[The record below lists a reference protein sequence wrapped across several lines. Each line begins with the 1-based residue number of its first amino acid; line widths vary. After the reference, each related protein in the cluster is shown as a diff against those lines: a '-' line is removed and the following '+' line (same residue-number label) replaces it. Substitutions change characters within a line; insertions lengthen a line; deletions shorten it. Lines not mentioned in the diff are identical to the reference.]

1 MRSIY
6 RLCGLQQ
13 EMSGYSRFSQNHGK
27 TNSENVTREA
37 LNGNTGY
44 RNGYERAALN
54 RTKTSSADNSYG
66 AVINT
71 EGKPSSRGEYD
82 HRMARG
88 GGKKKGKGELVETA
102 SLNTARLINGDNPT
116 T

>member
-13 EMSGYSRFSQNHGK
+13 EMSGYSRFSQNHGN

-37 LNGNTGY
+37 LNGNIGY

-54 RTKTSSADNSYG
+54 RTKTSSSYG

-71 EGKPSSRGEYD
+71 EGKPSSSRGEYD

-88 GGKKKGKGELVETA
+88 GGKKKGKEELVETA
-102 SLNTARLINGDNPT
+102 SLNTARHINGDNPT